1 MLQFDKSKTTNSN
14 AAYIDIVNT
23 SSSYY
28 DSLVVVYSQ
37 SLDNSNGTFD
47 VTTVSSPT
55 QYTHWLI
62 FQNSGSLV
70 PSPSGQYNV
79 DIYTAGE
86 IIPAIWNQVATP
98 WDSFDEIWSTAEE
111 IGGLGDLLYSDRAY
125 ISGSNESNI
134 KQYVSPDENGTYIT
148 YNG

>member
-1 MLQFDKSKTTNSN
+1 MLQFDKSKITNSN
-14 AAYIDIVNT
+14 AAYIDTVNT

-62 FQNSGSLV
+62 FQNSGSIV

-79 DIYTAGE
+79 DIYTKEEVA
-86 IIPAIWNQVATP
+86 AIWNQVATP
-98 WDSFDEIWSTAEE
+98 WDTFDEIWDTAAQSLP
-111 IGGLGDLLYSDRAY
+111 ITLLYSDRAY

>member
-14 AAYIDIVNT
+14 AAYIDTVNT

-62 FQNSGSLV
+62 FQNSGSIV

-79 DIYTAGE
+79 DIYTKEEVA
-86 IIPAIWNQVATP
+86 AIWNQVAVA
-98 WDSFDEIWSTAEE
+98 WDSYNEIWDTAGYLEPNV
-111 IGGLGDLLYSDRAY
+111 LLYSDRAY

>member
-14 AAYIDIVNT
+14 AAYIDTVNT
-23 SSSYY
+23 SSGFY
-28 DSLVVVYSQ
+28 DQLVVVYSQ
-37 SLDNSNGTFD
+37 SLDNSNGTID

-70 PSPSGQYNV
+70 PSPSGQYNI
-79 DIYTAGE
+79 DIYTYNEVPAVWDSVAVAWDSYNELWESAGE
-86 IIPAIWNQVATP
+86 PGPDVLI
-98 WDSFDEIWSTAEE
+98 
-111 IGGLGDLLYSDRAY
+111 YSDRAY
-125 ISGSNESNI
+125 ISGSNQSNI
-134 KQYVSPDENGTYIT
+134 TQYISPNENGTYIT

>member
-1 MLQFDKSKTTNSN
+1 MLQFDKSKAINSN
-14 AAYIDIVNT
+14 AAYIDTVNT

-79 DIYTAGE
+79 DIYTKEEVA
-86 IIPAIWNQVATP
+86 AIWNQVATP
-98 WDSFDEIWSTAEE
+98 WNSYDEIWDTAGESLPDVL
-111 IGGLGDLLYSDRAY
+111 IYSDRAY
-125 ISGSNESNI
+125 VSGSNESNI

>member
-1 MLQFDKSKTTNSN
+1 MLQFDKSKITNSN
-14 AAYIDIVNT
+14 AAYIDTVNT

-37 SLDNSNGTFD
+37 SLDNSNGIIE

-62 FQNSGSLV
+62 FQNSGSIV

-79 DIYTAGE
+79 DIYTKEEVA
-86 IIPAIWNQVATP
+86 AIWNQVATP
-98 WDSFDEIWSTAEE
+98 WDTFDEIWDTAAQSLP
-111 IGGLGDLLYSDRAY
+111 ITLLYSDRAY

>member
-14 AAYIDIVNT
+14 AAYIDTVNT

-28 DSLVVVYSQ
+28 NELILTYSQ
-37 SLDNSNGTFD
+37 SLDNSNGTME

-62 FQNSGSLV
+62 FQNSGSQV
-70 PSPSGQYNV
+70 PSPSGQYNI
-79 DIYTAGE
+79 DLFTGTL
-86 IIPAIWNQVATP
+86 IPAIWNQVNVA
-98 WDSFDEIWSTAEE
+98 WDSYNEFWDNAGILEPNVLI
-111 IGGLGDLLYSDRAY
+111 YSDRAY
-125 ISGSNESNI
+125 VSGSNESNI

>member
-14 AAYIDIVNT
+14 AAYIDTVNT

-28 DSLVVVYSQ
+28 DSLIVVYSQ
-37 SLDNSNGTFD
+37 SLDNSNGTME
-47 VTTVSSPT
+47 VTTVSSPSA
-55 QYTHWLI
+55 YTHWLI
-62 FQNSGSLV
+62 FQNSGSQV
-70 PSPSGQYNV
+70 PSPSGQYNIDVFTGTFV
-79 DIYTAGE
+79 D
-86 IIPAIWNQVATP
+86 AIWNQVATP
-98 WDSFDEIWSTAEE
+98 WDSYDEIWDTAGYLEPNV
-111 IGGLGDLLYSDRAY
+111 LLYSDRAY

>member
-14 AAYIDIVNT
+14 AAYIDTVNT

-28 DSLVVVYSQ
+28 DSLILTYSQ
-37 SLDNSNGTFD
+37 SLDNSNGTME

-62 FQNSGSLV
+62 FQNSGSQV
-70 PSPSGQYNV
+70 PSPSGQYNI
-79 DIYTAGE
+79 DLFTGTL
-86 IIPAIWNQVATP
+86 IPAIWNQVNVA
-98 WDSFDEIWSTAEE
+98 WDSYNEFWDTA
-111 IGGLGDLLYSDRAY
+111 GAPGPDVLLYSDRAY

>member
-1 MLQFDKSKTTNSN
+1 MLQFDKSKITNSN
-14 AAYIDIVNT
+14 AAYIDTVNT

-37 SLDNSNGTFD
+37 SLDNSNGTIE

-62 FQNSGSLV
+62 FQNSGSQV
-70 PSPSGQYNV
+70 PSPSGQYNIDVFTGTFV
-79 DIYTAGE
+79 D
-86 IIPAIWNQVATP
+86 AIWNQVNVA
-98 WDSFDEIWSTAEE
+98 WDSYDEIWDTAGYLEPNV
-111 IGGLGDLLYSDRAY
+111 LLYSDRAY

>member
-1 MLQFDKSKTTNSN
+1 MLQFDKSKITNSN
-14 AAYIDIVNT
+14 AAYIDTVNT

-79 DIYTAGE
+79 DIYTKEEVA
-86 IIPAIWNQVATP
+86 AIWNQVAVA
-98 WDSFDEIWSTAEE
+98 WDSYNEIWDTAGESLP
-111 IGGLGDLLYSDRAY
+111 ITLLYSDRAY
-125 ISGSNESNI
+125 ISGSNESSI
-134 KQYVSPDENGTYIT
+134 TQYVSPDENGTYIT

>member
-14 AAYIDIVNT
+14 AAYIDTVNT

-28 DSLVVVYSQ
+28 DELILTYSQ
-37 SLDNSNGTFD
+37 SLDNSNGTME

-62 FQNSGSLV
+62 FQNSGSQV
-70 PSPSGQYNV
+70 PSPSGQYNI
-79 DIYTAGE
+79 DLFTGTL
-86 IIPAIWNQVATP
+86 IPAIWNQVNVA
-98 WDSFDEIWSTAEE
+98 WDSYNEFWDNAGILEPNVLI
-111 IGGLGDLLYSDRAY
+111 YSDRAY
-125 ISGSNESNI
+125 VSGSNESNI

>member
-1 MLQFDKSKTTNSN
+1 MLQFDKSKITNSN
-14 AAYIDIVNT
+14 AAYIDTVNT

-79 DIYTAGE
+79 DIYTKEEVA
-86 IIPAIWNQVATP
+86 AIWNQVATP
-98 WDSFDEIWSTAEE
+98 WNSYNEIWDTAGESLPDVL
-111 IGGLGDLLYSDRAY
+111 IYSDRAY

>member
-1 MLQFDKSKTTNSN
+1 MLQFDKSKITNSN
-14 AAYIDIVNT
+14 AAYIDTVNT

-79 DIYTAGE
+79 DIYTKEEVA
-86 IIPAIWNQVATP
+86 AIWNQVAVA
-98 WDSFDEIWSTAEE
+98 WDSYNEVWDTAGE
-111 IGGLGDLLYSDRAY
+111 LGPDVLIYSDRAY
-125 ISGSNESNI
+125 ISGSNESSI
-134 KQYVSPDENGTYIT
+134 TQYVSPDENGTYIT

>member
-1 MLQFDKSKTTNSN
+1 MLQFDKSKITNSN
-14 AAYIDIVNT
+14 AAYIDTVNT

-28 DSLVVVYSQ
+28 DSLILTYSQ
-37 SLDNSNGTFD
+37 SLDNSNGTME

-79 DIYTAGE
+79 DIYTKEEVA
-86 IIPAIWNQVATP
+86 AIWNQVATP
-98 WDSFDEIWSTAEE
+98 WDTFDEIWDTAAQSLP
-111 IGGLGDLLYSDRAY
+111 ITLLYSDRAY

>member
-14 AAYIDIVNT
+14 AAYIDTVNT

-28 DSLVVVYSQ
+28 DSLIVTYSQ
-37 SLDNSNGTFD
+37 SLDNSNGTME

-62 FQNSGSLV
+62 FQNSGSIV

-79 DIYTAGE
+79 DIYTKEEVA
-86 IIPAIWNQVATP
+86 AIWNQVATP
-98 WDSFDEIWSTAEE
+98 WDTFDEIWDTAAQSLP
-111 IGGLGDLLYSDRAY
+111 ITLLYSDRAY

>member
-14 AAYIDIVNT
+14 AAYIDTVNT

-28 DSLVVVYSQ
+28 DSLIVVYSQ
-37 SLDNSNGTFD
+37 SLDNSNGTME
-47 VTTVSSPT
+47 VTTVSSPSA
-55 QYTHWLI
+55 YTHWLI
-62 FQNSGSLV
+62 FQNSGSQV
-70 PSPSGQYNV
+70 PSPSGQYNIDVFTGTFV
-79 DIYTAGE
+79 D
-86 IIPAIWNQVATP
+86 AIWNQVNVA
-98 WDSFDEIWSTAEE
+98 WDSYDEIWDTAGYLEPNV
-111 IGGLGDLLYSDRAY
+111 LLYSDRAY